1 MPKNLLQRLLIAGV
15 ITGTSAAA
23 LSAAAAQQPAPGH
36 RAVGDTSIF
45 APLNL
50 YPTPNSYRTAAGT
63 PGPRYWQNRAD
74 YTLHATLDTAA
85 KTVSGTMTLR
95 YVNHSPDTLRF
106 IWIETEQNAFRTNSL
121 NSMVYPEGS
130 RFGARNFAGGDVI
143 EQFTQAVGKKQ
154 VSLDLHDNGTVT
166 KVDLAQPLAPG
177 HAAVF
182 HAAWHFKVPEHG
194 ADRMGR
200 DGTLYE
206 IAQWYPR
213 VCVYDDVSGWNT
225 DPYLGQGE
233 FYLEYGNFT
242 LSVTVP
248 AGYIVAATGTLENP
262 QKVLTS
268 AEISRLAKARKSST
282 PVSIISAAEL
292 ASGAARP
299 THKGMLTWTFSARNV
314 RDAVWAASPDYE
326 WDASSWHG
334 ILAQGYYRQSAPV
347 WAHGEAADQAR
358 MSIEEYSTRWF
369 QYPYPQISVVEGPV
383 SGMEYPMLAMEAASQ
398 DKPGLYNVITHEVG
412 HNWFPMIVGSNERI
426 HFWQDEGF
434 NTFINYFSEARRYP
448 QNGTEL
454 ERAARDRESIEQ
466 TQRGN
471 FDVPIEIPADRIDP
485 RKLGFTEYVKTAV
498 GLQLLREQI
507 LGPDIF
513 DAAFRSYIRQW
524 AFKHPT
530 PADFFRTM
538 DNAAGHRLDWFWRE
552 WFYDDAH
559 FDQAIDTVA
568 YRMAGDT
575 DRVAIRY
582 ENDARGVLPIL
593 VRFTFTDGTTK
604 DFSYPAEV
612 WSMNTH
618 DYIRHYAF
626 PARTVARIDLDPDS
640 LLVDDDRGNNTWI
653 SPNAPGAAAAKAKAE
668 AATPDSATVTL
679 TANDLERYI
688 AVRQALGL
696 YWQAHAAQFQ
706 SARANAQ
713 MSTVSFGGQQLQVG
727 TLDYPALVKQDT
739 ALAAIFTK
747 NNFPVAQLQPTSM
760 AVYTALIA
768 VALHQEMGA
777 PLPPDTTVVG
787 KNAALVT
794 AHEKQLAAVG
804 LALRTNGDNGDDL
817 QP

>member
-1 MPKNLLQRLLIAGV
+1 MPKRLLKSVLIAGV
-15 ITGTSAAA
+15 ITGMSAVA
-23 LSAAAAQQPAPGH
+23 LSAAAAQQPASSH

-45 APLNL
+45 APLDL
-50 YPTPNSYRTAAGT
+50 YPPPTAYRTAAGT
-63 PGPRYWQNRAD
+63 PGPRYWQNHAD

-106 IWIETEQNAFRTNSL
+106 IWVQTEQNAFEPNSL
-121 NSMVYPEGS
+121 NSMVYAEGS

-154 VSLDLHDNGTVT
+154 VKLDLHDHGTVT

-177 HAAVF
+177 RTAIF
-182 HAAWHFKVPEHG
+182 QAAWHFKVPEHG

-248 AGYIVAATGTLENP
+248 AGYIVAATGTLQNP
-262 QKVLTS
+262 RQVLTT
-268 AEISRLAKARKSST
+268 AEISRLAKARKSPT
-282 PVSIISAAEL
+282 PISIISAAEL

-299 THKGMLTWTFSARNV
+299 THKGMLTWTFSAHNV
-314 RDAVWAASPDYE
+314 RDAVWAASPEYE

-412 HNWFPMIVGSNERI
+412 HNWFPMIVGSNERL

-471 FDVPIEIPADRIDP
+471 FDIPIEIPADRIDP

-507 LGPDIF
+507 LGPDTF
-513 DAAFRSYIRQW
+513 DAAFRTYIRRW

-538 DNAAGHRLDWFWRE
+538 DNAAGRRLDWFWRE

-582 ENDARGVLPIL
+582 ENNDRGVLPIL

-618 DYIRHYAF
+618 DYVRHYAF

-653 SPNAPGAAAAKAKAE
+653 SPDAPGAVGTKAKAQ
-668 AATPDSATVTL
+668 AAARDSATMLL

-688 AVRQALGL
+688 AVRQALGS
-696 YWQAHAAQFQ
+696 YWKAHAAQFQ
-706 SARANAQ
+706 SAQQNAQ
-713 MSTVSFGGQQLQVG
+713 VATVSFGGQELKVG
-727 TLDYPALVKQDT
+727 TLDYAALVKQDSS
-739 ALAAIFTK
+739 LAAIFTK
-747 NNFPVAQLQPTSM
+747 NDFPIAQLQPTSM
-760 AVYTALIA
+760 AVYQALIA

-777 PLPPDTTVVG
+777 PLPPDTTVIG

-794 AHEKQLAAVG
+794 AHQKELAAVG
-804 LALRTNGDNGDDL
+804 LALRTNGDSGDDL